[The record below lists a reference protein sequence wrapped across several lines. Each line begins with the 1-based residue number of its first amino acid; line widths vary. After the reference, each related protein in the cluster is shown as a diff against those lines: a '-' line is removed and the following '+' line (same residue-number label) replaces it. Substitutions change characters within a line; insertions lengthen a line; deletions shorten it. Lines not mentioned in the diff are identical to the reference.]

1 MFERPGGRTPSRVR
15 RALVEVIT
23 TVALAVAIFVPV
35 TTFGASTVHVEQRSM
50 IDTLHPGDH
59 LFVDKLTPRFDPYA
73 RGDIVIFHVNGA
85 TDTTPLVKR
94 VIGLGG
100 NHIEIRDGSVW
111 VDGVRLNEP
120 YAYVDPATGLT
131 EPTEPMTNTWRW
143 DVPDG
148 HLFVL
153 GDHRQAS
160 TDSRMPSVGMVDED
174 DVVGRAVW
182 RYFPLSDFG
191 PLWTPSYPDL
201 D

>member
-1 MFERPGGRTPSRVR
+1 MRS
-15 RALVEVIT
+15 ALIEAVT
-23 TVALAVAIFVPV
+23 TVALAVLIFVPV
-35 TTFGASTVHVEQRSM
+35 TTFGVSTAYVEQQSM
-50 IDTLHPGDH
+50 IDTLQPGDH
-59 LFVDKLTPRFDPYA
+59 LFVDKLTPRFAPYA
-73 RGDIVIFHVNGA
+73 RGEIVIFHPNGDA
-85 TDTTPLVKR
+85 DTTPLIKR

-100 NHIEIRDGSVW
+100 EHIEIRGGSVW

-131 EPTEPMTNTWRW
+131 EPTEPMTASWRW
-143 DVPDG
+143 DVPEG

-160 TDSRMPSVGMVDED
+160 TDSRVPPVGMVDQD

-182 RYFPLSDFG
+182 RYFPVDVFG
-191 PLWTPSYPDL
+191 PLWTPSYPGL